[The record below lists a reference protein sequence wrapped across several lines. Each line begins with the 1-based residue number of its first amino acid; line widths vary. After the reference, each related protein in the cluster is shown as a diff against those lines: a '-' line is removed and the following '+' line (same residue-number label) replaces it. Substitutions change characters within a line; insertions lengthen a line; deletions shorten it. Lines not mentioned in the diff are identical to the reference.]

1 MKSVIRFSILASGS
15 GGNACYIETNSARVL
30 IDVGSSCREIE
41 RRLNAV
47 GVSAESLNAIIL
59 THEHSDH
66 IRGAGPLARR
76 YNLPLYINSGTLE
89 RGQKA
94 LGKLP
99 MPVLIQTGESL
110 AINDLLVETF
120 TKCHDAVDPIG
131 IVLSSDGMRIGLA
144 TDLGRS
150 TRLAEERLK
159 DCQALIVEFNY
170 DPDMLDAGPYPL
182 YLKRRI
188 KGQEGHLS
196 NQQGGELL
204 RALSHAGL
212 KYVVLA
218 HLSETNNHPD
228 KARQKAAEVLKN
240 CGLGETD
247 ILIGRQDEPGPMID
261 L

>member
-15 GGNACYIETNSARVL
+15 RGNTCYVETTGARVL
-30 IDVGSSCREIE
+30 IDAGLSCREIE
-41 RRLNAV
+41 RRLNIV
-47 GVSAESLNAIIL
+47 GVSAKSLNAIIL

-66 IRGAGPLARR
+66 LRGVGPLARR
-76 YNLPLYINSGTLE
+76 YNLPLYVNSKTLE
-89 RGQKA
+89 QGQKT

-99 MPVLIQTGESL
+99 IPVLIQTGESL
-110 AINDLLVETF
+110 AINNLLVETF
-120 TKCHDAVDPIG
+120 TKCHDAIDPMG
-131 IVLSSDGMRIGLA
+131 IVLSSDGMKIGLA

-159 DCQALIVEFNY
+159 GCQALIVEFNY
-170 DPDMLDAGPYPL
+170 DPDMLNDGPYPL
-182 YLKRRI
+182 YIKRRI
-188 KGQEGHLS
+188 QGPDGHLS

-204 RALSHAGL
+204 AAVSHVDL
-212 KYVVLA
+212 NLVVLA

-228 KARQKAAEVLKN
+228 KAHQTAAEVLGN

-247 ILIGRQDEPGPMID
+247 ILIGRQDKPGPMIE